1 VIRTSALEVTIMTNV
16 AILGGRVGGLSAAH
30 ELAERGFSVTV
41 YETKPIWG
49 GKARSMGKPGSGVGG
64 RRDLPAEHGF
74 RFFPGFYKHL
84 PDTMKRIP
92 CGMNP
97 NGVFDNL
104 VGTTQIGLLQET
116 APPIKLPANFP
127 STIHEWMT
135 SIHTMFSSN
144 FGISTREAEFFAH
157 QLFVILTSCN
167 ERRLAEYEKIAWWDF
182 VKAAE
187 MSPEY
192 QRLMAIGLTRSLVAM
207 RAQVAST
214 KTVGDILLQ
223 LIINQWTPGVMVDR
237 VLNGPTNDV
246 WIHPWVAYL
255 KKLGVTM
262 NLGARLKSLQTDGR
276 RITSATVTLN
286 GQDVDVQADYYV
298 CAVPVEVMRR
308 LASDDIKKAAPALAK
323 LDKLGTEWMNGI
335 QFYLAQDVPILN
347 GHSMYLDSA
356 WALTSISQHQFWGN
370 VDLSQ
375 FGDGQVQGILSVD
388 ISDWFTPGNKV
399 VKKAAHDCSPEEIKD
414 EVWAQLKAHL
424 NEGGQKQLADV
435 NLLGWHI
442 DPDIVYP
449 RNDPTN
455 EGNAEPLLVNTI
467 DTWQYRPDAAVE
479 IPNLF
484 LASDYVRT
492 YTDLATMEGA
502 NEAARRA
509 VNAILLRCGS
519 DQPRC
524 DIWPLHEPLV
534 FAPLR
539 EYDYFR
545 YSIGW
550 AHGKY
555 L

>member
-1 VIRTSALEVTIMTNV
+1 MTTV
-16 AILGGRVGGLSAAH
+16 AILGGGVAGLSAAH

-41 YETKPIWG
+41 YEMKSIWG
-49 GKARSMGKPGSGVGG
+49 GKARSMGSPGTGTGG
-64 RRDLPAEHGF
+64 RRDLPGEHGF

-92 CGMNP
+92 CGANVH
-97 NGVFDNL
+97 GVFDNL
-104 VGTTQIGLLQET
+104 VGTTQIGLLQEAA
-116 APPIKLPANFP
+116 APITLPANFP
-127 STIHEWMT
+127 TSMHDWMT
-135 SIHTMFSSN
+135 SIHTMFSAH
-144 FGISTREAEFFAH
+144 FGIAPREAEFFAH
-157 QLFVILTSCN
+157 QLFVILTTCP
-167 ERRLAEYEKIAWWDF
+167 ERRIAEYEKIPWWDF
-182 VKAAE
+182 VKAGE

-192 QRLMAIGLTRSLVAM
+192 QRLLAIGLTRSLVAM

-214 KTVGDILLQ
+214 RTVGDILLQ
-223 LIINQWTPGVMVDR
+223 LIINQWTPGVMTDR

-255 KKLGVTM
+255 KKLGVAM
-262 NLGARLKSLQTDGR
+262 HLGARFKSLQTDGQT
-276 RITSATVTLN
+276 ITSATVELD
-286 GQDVDVQADYYV
+286 GKPVDVQADYYI
-298 CAVPVEVMRR
+298 CAVPVEIMQR
-308 LASDDIKKAAPALAK
+308 LLTDSIKKAAPSLAN

-335 QFYLAQDVPILN
+335 QYYLADDVPILR
-347 GHSMYLDSA
+347 GHSMYLNSA
-356 WALTSISQHQFWGN
+356 WALTSISQHQFWGAT
-370 VDLSQ
+370 DLTQ
-375 FGDGQVQGILSVD
+375 FGDGRVQGILSVD

-399 VKKAAHDCSPEEIKD
+399 VNRPAHECTPEEIKD

-424 NEGGQKQLADV
+424 NEGGQKQLEDA

-455 EGNAEPLLVNTI
+455 EGNAEPLLVNTV

-479 IPNLF
+479 IPNLM

-509 VNAILLRCGS
+509 VNAILQASGSHAARCEV
-519 DQPRC
+519 
-524 DIWPLHEPLV
+524 WPLHEPLI

-539 EYDYFR
+539 EYDYVRFKL
-545 YSIGW
+545 GW